1 VLLRSA
7 LRMRALPRSCCVLLE
22 SVALAVGVGAS
33 VSVEG
38 QERLSDDAS
47 WMPPSIH
54 LIHRFALNKPSSSS
68 PTPDPVRVHSS
79 LGEAGAIFLFSS

>member
-1 VLLRSA
+1 
-7 LRMRALPRSCCVLLE
+7 VLLE

-38 QERLSDDAS
+38 QERLPDDAS